1 MKHLL
6 KALEGR
12 LNLQA
17 SGTELNQLLTDIRDS
32 KVEQQIHFD
41 QSKLLCVAHDSRHSE
56 NFNDTLEKVLEEL
69 RSTEHAEPFLKRVN
83 KAIAPDYYDVIKH
96 PMDLGSMSKNIK
108 SGKYKNKADFA
119 NDLNL
124 IWDNCLTYNSR
135 PDHPIRRQALY
146 MRKKA
151 DHILQRITDKNERP
165 QAVNVRHYK
174 PPPAQHYSKSRTI
187 ESSDEEDA
195 GTPLAN
201 GRIGHQPNGV
211 MVNGT
216 HGKQV
221 NGITSAPGMA
231 NGITA
236 TDGKKST
243 VLGKRRFVRP
253 DDTPFLDRP
262 ALIRTPESMATF
274 RDVDIEMQRYM
285 DSEGAGPSRPS
296 PANAV
301 VRHDLGQRVHKKL
314 KTVVAEE
321 PQFQYSEHLGLPLPP
336 PPSDAPQPAYQ
347 DPFGANGEIG
357 GVEVTLGQVMGE
369 WWQAMA
375 DPSLQMAGLPTLPQS
390 ADVTLPSSRV
400 PRTSAKKKT
409 KRPKRSA
416 ADKTPVPALRGT
428 IERNISTLRRM
439 RKIHSRVNALQAGEE
454 PRRRSPSPPDISH
467 RSKRARK
474 GRIPL
479 EGGEPV
485 AKHKMNIFGSMLLEH
500 AGFEGASKAAL
511 NVLTAAAADY
521 MMNLGKTLRLYADK
535 HGQQMTPEEI
545 ILHTLFE
552 NGTMEVQELERY
564 IKEDVERYGNKIT
577 ELEKKLSQAYREVE
591 IGPIDDALA
600 SDRDALVAGGW
611 GDDLGIDMLGFKEMG
626 LEAEL
631 GITAGAIPM
640 RLFWGKKRIGAA
652 AAVETSAEPPP
663 QYPPPPA
670 FIPLSP
676 SSIDVPIGLLQPF
689 YKERFEKLGASAA
702 APGPDGSIPAQS
714 PSVITLSDDPPD
726 PSKVKIG
733 PIGHI
738 TIPAA
743 SSKPKL
749 PKAPAPPKGPAK
761 KKGSGDDVSGGP
773 AGEGAP
779 PSQQASNPAPAAP
792 LPAPTAQPNGTPAP
806 PPGNNPSPAK
816 RKTKAGKKKATGNGP
831 EAPQAGPMVALV
843 A

>member
-32 KVEQQIHFD
+32 K
-41 QSKLLCVAHDSRHSE
+41 DSRHSE

-83 KAIAPDYYDVIKH
+83 KAIAPDYYDGLYTLRESLACMLQLLTSAILRCPVLPVIKH
-96 PMDLGSMSKNIK
+96 PMDLGSMTKNIK

-151 DHILQRITDKNERP
+151 DHILQRITDRNERP

-221 NGITSAPGMA
+221 NGVTSAPGMA
-231 NGITA
+231 NGIIA
-236 TDGKKST
+236 PDAKKST

-253 DDTPFLDRP
+253 DDTPFPDRP
-262 ALIRTPESMATF
+262 ALIRTPESMAAF

-285 DSEGAGPSRPS
+285 DSEGAGPSRP
-296 PANAV
+296 PTANAV
-301 VRHDLGQRVHKKL
+301 LRHDLGQRVYKKL

-321 PQFQYSEHLGLPLPP
+321 PLFQYAEHLG
-336 PPSDAPQPAYQ
+336 
-347 DPFGANGEIG
+347 
-357 GVEVTLGQVMGE
+357 
-369 WWQAMA
+369 
-375 DPSLQMAGLPTLPQS
+375 
-390 ADVTLPSSRV
+390 
-400 PRTSAKKKT
+400 
-409 KRPKRSA
+409 PKRGT
-416 ADKTPVPALRGT
+416 ADKTLVPGLRGT

-467 RSKRARK
+467 RSRRARK

-479 EGGEPV
+479 EGGEHV
-485 AKHKMNIFGSMLLEH
+485 AKHKMNVFGSMLLEH

-521 MMNLGKTLRLYADK
+521 MMNLGRTLRLYTDK

-640 RLFWGKKRIGAA
+640 RLFWGKKRAGAA
-652 AAVETSAEPPP
+652 AAEETSAEPPP
-663 QYPPPPA
+663 QYPPPAP

-676 SSIDVPIGLLQPF
+676 NSVDPPIGLLQPF
-689 YKERFEKLGASAA
+689 YKERFEKLGASTT
-702 APGPDGSIPAQS
+702 APGPDGTIPLQS
-714 PSVITLSDDPPD
+714 PSAITLSDDPPD

-738 TIPAA
+738 TVPAA
-743 SSKPKL
+743 SSKPKP
-749 PKAPAPPKGPAK
+749 PKAPAPPKGPTK
-761 KKGSGDDVSGGP
+761 KKGSGDDVGGGP
-773 AGEGAP
+773 VGEGAP
-779 PSQQASNPAPAAP
+779 PSQQASNPAPTAP
-792 LPAPTAQPNGTPAP
+792 LPTPTAQPNGTPAP

-816 RKTKAGKKKATGNGP
+816 RKTKAGKKKATGSGP
-831 EAPQAGPMVALV
+831 EAPQAGPMVVLA

>member
-1 MKHLL
+1 
-6 KALEGR
+6 
-12 LNLQA
+12 
-17 SGTELNQLLTDIRDS
+17 
-32 KVEQQIHFD
+32 
-41 QSKLLCVAHDSRHSE
+41 
-56 NFNDTLEKVLEEL
+56 
-69 RSTEHAEPFLKRVN
+69 EHAEPFLKRVN

-195 GTPLAN
+195 
-201 GRIGHQPNGV
+201 
-211 MVNGT
+211 
-216 HGKQV
+216 
-221 NGITSAPGMA
+221 
-231 NGITA
+231 
-236 TDGKKST
+236 
-243 VLGKRRFVRP
+243 
-253 DDTPFLDRP
+253 
-262 ALIRTPESMATF
+262 
-274 RDVDIEMQRYM
+274 
-285 DSEGAGPSRPS
+285 
-296 PANAV
+296 
-301 VRHDLGQRVHKKL
+301 
-314 KTVVAEE
+314 
-321 PQFQYSEHLGLPLPP
+321 
-336 PPSDAPQPAYQ
+336 DAPQPAYQ

-400 PRTSAKKKT
+400 PRTSAKKKA
-409 KRPKRSA
+409 KRPKRGA
-416 ADKTPVPALRGT
+416 ADKTPVPGLRGT

-479 EGGEPV
+479 EGGEHV

-521 MMNLGKTLRLYADK
+521 MMNLGKTLRLYGDK

-652 AAVETSAEPPP
+652 AAEETSAEPPP

-676 SSIDVPIGLLQPF
+676 SSIDPPIGLLQPF
-689 YKERFEKLGASAA
+689 YKERFEKLGATAA

-714 PSVITLSDDPPD
+714 PSAITLSDDPPD

-761 KKGSGDDVSGGP
+761 KKGPGDDVSGGP

-831 EAPQAGPMVALV
+831 EAPPMVVLA

>member
-1 MKHLL
+1 
-6 KALEGR
+6 
-12 LNLQA
+12 
-17 SGTELNQLLTDIRDS
+17 
-32 KVEQQIHFD
+32 
-41 QSKLLCVAHDSRHSE
+41 
-56 NFNDTLEKVLEEL
+56 
-69 RSTEHAEPFLKRVN
+69 
-83 KAIAPDYYDVIKH
+83 
-96 PMDLGSMSKNIK
+96 MDLGSMTKNVK

-119 NDLNL
+119 SDLNL

-165 QAVNVRHYK
+165 QSVNVRHYK

-201 GRIGHQPNGV
+201 GRTGHQPNGV

-221 NGITSAPGMA
+221 NGITSAPGMV
-231 NGITA
+231 NGTTA
-236 TDGKKST
+236 SDVKKST
-243 VLGKRRFVRP
+243 VLGKRRFFRP

-262 ALIRTPESMATF
+262 ALIRTPESMAAF

-285 DSEGAGPSRPS
+285 DSEGAGPSRP
-296 PANAV
+296 PTANAV
-301 VRHDLGQRVHKKL
+301 VRHDVGQRVHKKL

-321 PQFQYSEHLGLPLPP
+321 PQFLYAEHLGLPLPP
-336 PPSDAPQPAYQ
+336 VPSDAPQPVYQ
-347 DPFGANGEIG
+347 DPFSANGDIG
-357 GVEVTLGQVMGE
+357 GIEVTTGQIMGE
-369 WWQAMA
+369 WWQAMG
-375 DPSLQMAGLPTLPQS
+375 DSSLQMAGLPTLPQS
-390 ADVTLPSSRV
+390 TDVALSSPRI
-400 PRTSAKKKT
+400 PRTSARRKNKRST
-409 KRPKRSA
+409 KRGA
-416 ADKTPVPALRGT
+416 ADKTPVPGLRGT

-439 RKIHSRVNALQAGEE
+439 RKIHAKVNALQAGEE
-454 PRRRSPSPPDISH
+454 PRRRSPSPPDITH
-467 RSKRARK
+467 RARRARK
-474 GRIPL
+474 GKIPL
-479 EGGEPV
+479 EGGEHV
-485 AKHKMNIFGSMLLEH
+485 AKHKMNVFGSMLLEH

-521 MMNLGKTLRLYADK
+521 MMNLGKTLHLYTDK
-535 HGQQMTPEEI
+535 YGQQMTPEEI
-545 ILHTLFE
+545 LLHTLFE

-591 IGPIDDALA
+591 LGPIDDALV

-652 AAVETSAEPPP
+652 EAEETSAEPPP
-663 QYPPPPA
+663 QYPPPPS

-676 SSIDVPIGLLQPF
+676 SNIDPPIGLLQPF
-689 YKERFEKLGASAA
+689 YKDRFEKLGASSA
-702 APGPDGSIPAQS
+702 APGPDGSIPQS
-714 PSVITLSDDPPD
+714 PSAITLADDSPD

-761 KKGSGDDVSGGP
+761 KKGSGDDLAGGP
-773 AGEGAP
+773 NGDSA
-779 PSQQASNPAPAAP
+779 PSQQAPNPAPAAP
-792 LPAPTAQPNGTPAP
+792 APAAAAPPNGTAAP

-816 RKTKAGKKKATGNGP
+816 RKTKAGKKKATGNAP
-831 EAPQAGPMVALV
+831 EAPQAGPMVVLA